1 MHIFF
6 LLMIALLGTRTVYYL
21 VYRFM
26 DFKLNDEPIDNDHLI
41 LIYIEEIIFNLIVFY
56 NIKGNHQ

>member
-6 LLMIALLGTRTVYYL
+6 LLMIALLGTRTIYYL
-21 VYRFM
+21 IYRFM

-41 LIYIEEIIFNLIVFY
+41 LIYIEEIIFNMIVFY
-56 NIKGNHQ
+56 NIKGNH